1 MKSWQGAAGV
11 CVNEKNELLMVL
23 QAAPGED
30 KKWTVPSGGKELTE
44 TFEECCV
51 REIFEETGYTTK
63 IQSFLHT
70 KETRFDDVDVLVHYY
85 TVKCTGGSA
94 VIQDPD
100 ELIYDIAW
108 KSAGEIGQLTLAF
121 PEDREFYL
129 QMLQGKIK
137 PGTDAAFKK

>member
-1 MKSWQGAAGV
+1 MKIWQGAAGV
-11 CVNEKNELLMVL
+11 CVNGKNELLMVL

-30 KKWTVPSGGKELTE
+30 QKWTIPSGGKEKME

-70 KETRFDDVDVLVHYY
+70 KETTLDDIDVLVHYY

-108 KSAGEIGQLTLAF
+108 KSADEIVQLSLAF

-129 QMLQGKIK
+129 QMLQRKIK
-137 PGTDAAFKK
+137 PGTDVALQK

>member
-11 CVNEKNELLMVL
+11 CVNDRNELLMVL

-30 KKWTVPSGGKELTE
+30 QKWTVPSGGKEKTE

-63 IQSFLHT
+63 VKASIYK
-70 KETRFDDVDVLVHYY
+70 KETLLEGFEVLVHYY
-85 TVKCTGGSA
+85 AVTCTGGRA

-100 ELIYDIAW
+100 ELIH
-108 KSAGEIGQLTLAF
+108 
-121 PEDREFYL
+121 
-129 QMLQGKIK
+129 
-137 PGTDAAFKK
+137 